1 METNSENTKPAPE
14 KKEASRE
21 RPRSAQDQRIANDI
35 AATEQMVGTL
45 LTDATV
51 RVPLGK
57 RGFDTQ
63 KIQLGADLQ
72 AAADAAY
79 GARQQAIGKQSK
91 STSELEEAE
100 QEAREHYA
108 DFRETVRTEF
118 SDRATQETLGVT
130 GEVPRD
136 LQTFVTSARASYTAA
151 KDPAVQPALADA
163 GYPAATLDE
172 ELDSLKALLK
182 LDEGQSKAIGDAVKA
197 TRTRNTAYRSMKGWV
212 SKLRRRAKVAFRKE
226 PELAKKLDF

>member
-1 METNSENTKPAPE
+1 
-14 KKEASRE
+14 
-21 RPRSAQDQRIANDI
+21 
-35 AATEQMVGTL
+35 MVGTL
-45 LTDATV
+45 LSDSTV

-79 GARQQAIGKQSK
+79 GARQRAIGQQSK
-91 STSELEEAE
+91 STSELEVADKEACG
-100 QEAREHYA
+100 HYA
-108 DFRETVRTEF
+108 DFRETVRSEF
-118 SDRATQETLGVT
+118 TDRATQETLGMT

-136 LQTFVTSARASYTAA
+136 LQTFFTSARASCTSG

-163 GYPAATLDE
+163 GYPVETLDD
-172 ELDSLKALLK
+172 ELDTLRALLK
-182 LDEGQSKAIGDAVKA
+182 LDEEQSKAIGDAVKA
-197 TRTRNTAYRSMKGWV
+197 TRTRNTDYRSMKGWV
-212 SKLRRRAKVAFRKE
+212 SQLRRRASVALRKE